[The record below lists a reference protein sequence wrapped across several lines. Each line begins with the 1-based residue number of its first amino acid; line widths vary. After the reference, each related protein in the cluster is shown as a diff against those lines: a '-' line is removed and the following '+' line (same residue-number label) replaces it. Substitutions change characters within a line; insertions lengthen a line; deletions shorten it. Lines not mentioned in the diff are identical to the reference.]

1 MMLYPGADSIVP
13 RESFEKLQAA
23 LNGRE
28 TGASI
33 VHLYPGAE
41 HGFSASTRHG
51 NPVNAEAYHIS
62 WPQALEFI
70 KATAPRCP
78 LRRLTAAAGRF
89 AARRRIPAGDVS
101 IGRC

>member
-1 MMLYPGADSIVP
+1 MMLYPGADSLVP

-41 HGFSASTRHG
+41 HGFSARMRHD
-51 NPVNAEAYHIS
+51 NPVNAEAYNIS
-62 WPQALEFI
+62 WPQALAFI
-70 KATAPRCP
+70 KATTHR
-78 LRRLTAAAGRF
+78 
-89 AARRRIPAGDVS
+89 
-101 IGRC
+101 